1 MSTREAVI
9 ESLKGYTVTSFK
21 RRKPTATDVDTLEKE
36 LAAIAAKVKTTLFE
50 GGDRHDHLC
59 CVLPDEAYGQIIDNA
74 DYEFEEPEAPEP
86 YNPEIND
93 NTPDH
98 ERKTL
103 EADWERHKQDYQKY
117 LGVQEVLRKL
127 VVGAVSENYLRPL
140 KQDYTEYE
148 THTTRRLIDQIIS
161 KVKLTC
167 HHPKSQHD
175 GTDPLRL
182 GSNRRPKFRI
192 SEFFRSGSGPK
203 STGTR
208 FRPEIPTGFR
218 SLSATFALPRVST

>member
-161 KVKLTC
+161 KVKLTAIQKANMMGQI
-167 HHPKSQHD
+167 HFDWDQ
-175 GTDPLRL
+175 TEDPSFEFRNSSGLVRVRNL
-182 GSNRRPKFRI
+182 PEQDSGPKFRPD
-192 SEFFRSGSGPK
+192 SGHFPLLLH
-203 STGTR
+203 
-208 FRPEIPTGFR
+208 FH
-218 SLSATFALPRVST
+218 V